1 MFPQGHTFKD
11 ILDGDETERL
21 DVIPPSPKAIFSK
34 LLLPKFNAFAKTF
47 KFTQKV
53 AQEWK

>member
-11 ILDGDETERL
+11 ILDGDETERP

-34 LLLPKFNAFAKTF
+34 LLLPKFNTFAKIF

-53 AQEWK
+53 VQEWK